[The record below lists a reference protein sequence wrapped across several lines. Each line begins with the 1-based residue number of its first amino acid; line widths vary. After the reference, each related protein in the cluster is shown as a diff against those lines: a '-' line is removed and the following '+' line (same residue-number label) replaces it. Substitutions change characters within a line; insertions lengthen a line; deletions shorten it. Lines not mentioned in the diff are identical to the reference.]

1 MYFQIFLKNIFF
13 LANSPKI
20 CFPLHFFLSNVF
32 SVDYRLF
39 YSTHLNTANPDDEG
53 KKRLKIYPSQRK
65 KKIHGEV
72 QHNIRIQE
80 NQKTGV
86 EGFSFESW
94 EPGKLVSQIVQPC
107 PSDLP
112 VVNYL
117 YLFDVWWIP
126 VTMIPDHILVNI
138 KNNPSITWNRTMHK
152 TFLEEVKFLYC
163 FCITLFLAI

>member
-1 MYFQIFLKNIFF
+1 M
-13 LANSPKI
+13 
-20 CFPLHFFLSNVF
+20 F

-86 EGFSFESW
+86 EGFSFES
-94 EPGKLVSQIVQPC
+94 
-107 PSDLP
+107 
-112 VVNYL
+112 
-117 YLFDVWWIP
+117 
-126 VTMIPDHILVNI
+126 
-138 KNNPSITWNRTMHK
+138 
-152 TFLEEVKFLYC
+152 
-163 FCITLFLAI
+163 